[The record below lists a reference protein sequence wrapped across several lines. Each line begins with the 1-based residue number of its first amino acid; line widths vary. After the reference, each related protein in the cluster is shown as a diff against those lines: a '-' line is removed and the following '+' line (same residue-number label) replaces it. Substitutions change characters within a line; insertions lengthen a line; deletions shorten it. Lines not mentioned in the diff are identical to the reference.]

1 MDANIP
7 TFCKVTLWLQI
18 LFQRVQSAG
27 TFKELR
33 KHTKNANWFFCVLC
47 WNFFLLPGGSKK
59 VPQKR
64 CLQKVGMLASIM
76 IMNSHYKK
84 WFFLFLRWIEERIPV
99 RMPVISLNLVKNYDQ
114 EVNSCK
120 IKNLKIRKTLYFG
133 VSCPDIE

>member
-7 TFCKVTLWLQI
+7 TFCKH
-18 LFQRVQSAG
+18 LFWG
-27 TFKELR
+27 TF
-33 KHTKNANWFFCVLC
+33 FG
-47 WNFFLLPGGSKK
+47 PPGSKK
-59 VPQKR
+59 FFQLKQKKNQLACFVCFLSSLKVPALWTLWKEIWSHNVT
-64 CLQKVGMLASIM
+64 LQKVGMLASIM

-120 IKNLKIRKTLYFG
+120 IKNLKSRETLYFPFR
-133 VSCPDIE
+133 VQI